1 MGLLDHSTNNIIID
15 AVLTDT
21 GRAFLA
27 RNDCSF
33 NIVKFA
39 LADDECD
46 YGIIKRFGRVVGS
59 EKIEKNTP
67 IFEACTAPDLSL
79 KWKLASYGSRTLT
92 HLAQLKWVTGPNSSG
107 VIEIARTNIGNV
119 KTQAAVSWTQYS
131 PAGKT
136 NAVDGGDFMWKI
148 LIKDGSF
155 VGLKGLTPT
164 QVFTDGSHEYMV
176 PASSLIGDGGFTAGA
191 VTVYAKSV
199 DNTTFSLYK
208 VSGQSYV
215 RTKITIN
222 GNNTG
227 EMLTSDITI
236 SATTL

>member
-39 LADDECD
+39 LADDEVD
-46 YGIIKRFGRVVGS
+46 YGIVKRFGRVVGS

-67 IFEACTAPDLSL
+67 VFEGCTAPDLSL

-92 HLAQLKWVTGPNSSG
+92 HLALLKWITGPNSSG
-107 VIEIARTNIGNV
+107 VIELARTNVGSV
-119 KTQAAVSWTQYS
+119 KTSAAVSWTQYS

-136 NAVDGGDFMWKI
+136 NAVDGGDFMWRI
-148 LIKDGSF
+148 LIKDGGF
-155 VGLKGLTPT
+155 VGVKGLTAT
-164 QVFTDGSHEYMV
+164 SIFTDGSHEYMV
-176 PASSLIGDGGFTAGA
+176 PASSLIGEGGFTAGA
-191 VTVYAKSV
+191 VTLYAKSV

-215 RTKITIN
+215 RTKISIF

-227 EMLTSDITI
+227 EYLSGDCTI
-236 SATTL
+236 QSGL